1 MSKFDKYLLSQLL
14 AIFGFFS
21 LSIIGIYWI
30 NLSVSLFEQV
40 VGSGNTLG
48 LFLELSFLSLPS
60 LTATVLPIAAFIGT
74 IYVINR
80 FVRESELLVMQSIGM
95 SAFQIA
101 KPVMIFGTIVMVIS
115 LFLMNVIAPYA
126 EKVKIVRLAY
136 MTEAATSKLLKVGRF
151 IHPTQNQT
159 LYIRE
164 ISLDGE
170 LLDVF
175 LNDHTNTAQTVTYS
189 SKKALFVR
197 SNTGPKLVM
206 FDGLAQNFNHTT
218 SVLGV
223 TAFESFTFEF
233 ENNKNSGV
241 KMRRAELAELS
252 TVSLLLNTE
261 EVLKIMGYRTNRMGL
276 LLFEGHNR
284 IAQPMQ
290 ALTVSMLALAAM
302 MVGGFTRFSLWRPIA
317 LAVGI
322 ILLLHFINTT
332 SMGVVRHNAFVW
344 PLTYASNI
352 VGISVSL
359 VLYLWVN
366 RTRSLPRRNQT
377 LDRTA

>member
-48 LFLELSFLSLPS
+48 LFLELSFLSLPN

-101 KPVMIFGTIVMVIS
+101 RPVMIFGTTVMVIS
-115 LFLMNVIAPYA
+115 LFLMNALAPYA
-126 EKVKIVRLAY
+126 ERVKIERFEY
-136 MTEAATSKLLKVGRF
+136 MTQTATSKLLTVGRF
-151 IHPTQNQT
+151 IHPKQNQT

-164 ISLDGE
+164 ISFDGE
-170 LLDVF
+170 LHDVF
-175 LNDHTNTAQTVTYS
+175 LNDHTNPAQTVTYS
-189 SKKALFVR
+189 SKKALFIR

-206 FDGLAQNFNHTT
+206 LDGLAQDFNHTT

-223 TAFESFTFEF
+223 TKFESFTFEF
-233 ENNKNSGV
+233 EGNKSGRIEV
-241 KMRRAELAELS
+241 RTAEPAELS
-252 TVSLLLNTE
+252 TASLLFTTKETSNT
-261 EVLKIMGYRTNRMGL
+261 MGYRMGP

-290 ALTVSMLALAAM
+290 SLTVAMLALAAM
-302 MVGGFTRFSLWRPIA
+302 MVGGFTRFSLWRQIA

-322 ILLLHFINTT
+322 MFLLHFINTT
-332 SMGVVRHNAFVW
+332 SMGLVRNNAFLW

-359 VLYLWVN
+359 MLYLWVN
-366 RTRSLPRRNQT
+366 RTRRLPRRNQI